1 MSQRADTALG
11 HRRAAEMAT
20 CLEPGRAAWRGPV
33 NARGALR
40 GDSTGRPRRAPR
52 PAGTPGTSGERSR
65 SRGARLVNRAR
76 ADEDGRDAAA
86 AAARLAPLEAST
98 AAGSELER
106 ILKTD
111 PVAFERALSDQVG
124 APPSPAAPSLLPQ
137 SLLSEFT
144 LFYFLADPPRILAS
158 RRPPVRAVGCAHA
171 AGTRRG
177 GWRVRV
183 TRRVERSRGRRA
195 PRRVTARAFPTGI
208 PSRRKSATTT
218 FFLAFPHGQTTRR
231 VTNVSPKRLP
241 NLSPHPS
248 CSLVRSFAR
257 WRPTC
262 STRRSPADARGP
274 SASGSPAARSGHSCR
289 RPPPLRG
296 TAAT

>member
-1 MSQRADTALG
+1 
-11 HRRAAEMAT
+11 MAT

-52 PAGTPGTSGERSR
+52 PAGPPRTSGERSR

-76 ADEDGRDAAA
+76 AEDDGRDAAA

-124 APPSPAAPSLLPQ
+124 SPAPAPPLPPAAIP
-137 SLLSEFT
+137 T
-144 LFYFLADPPRILAS
+144 LGVYAFLLADPPRISVS
-158 RRPPVRAVGCAHA
+158 RRPPARAMGCACA

-177 GWRVRV
+177 WLRVRV
-183 TRRVERSRGRRA
+183 SRRVERRRGRRA
-195 PRRVTARAFPTGI
+195 PRRVTARAFPPRI

-218 FFLAFPHGQTTRR
+218 FSSLFRPRKQR
-231 VTNVSPKRLP
+231 VESRTFHPNAHRIDPPLP
-241 NLSPHPS
+241 SR
-248 CSLVRSFAR
+248 SLVRSFAR
-257 WRPTC
+257 WHPTC
-262 STRRSPADARGP
+262 STRRSPADARAP
-274 SASGSPAARSGHSCR
+274 SATASAARSGPSR
-289 RPPPLRG
+289 RPCTRG

>member
-1 MSQRADTALG
+1 
-11 HRRAAEMAT
+11 MAT

-76 ADEDGRDAAA
+76 ADEDGRAAAA

-124 APPSPAAPSLLPQ
+124 SRPPAPPPSCRNPYSR
-137 SLLSEFT
+137 SLRF
-144 LFYFLADPPRILAS
+144 FLADPPRFLAS
-158 RRPPVRAVGCAHA
+158 RRPPARAVGCAHA

-177 GWRVRV
+177 GLRVRV
-183 TRRVERSRGRRA
+183 FRRVERRRGRRA
-195 PRRVTARAFPTGI
+195 PRRVTARAFPPRI

-218 FFLAFPHGQTTRR
+218 FFSLFRPGKQR
-231 VTNVSPKRLP
+231 VESRTF
-241 NLSPHPS
+241 HPI
-248 CSLVRSFAR
+248 AY
-257 WRPTC
+257 
-262 STRRSPADARGP
+262 
-274 SASGSPAARSGHSCR
+274 
-289 RPPPLRG
+289 
-296 TAAT
+296 